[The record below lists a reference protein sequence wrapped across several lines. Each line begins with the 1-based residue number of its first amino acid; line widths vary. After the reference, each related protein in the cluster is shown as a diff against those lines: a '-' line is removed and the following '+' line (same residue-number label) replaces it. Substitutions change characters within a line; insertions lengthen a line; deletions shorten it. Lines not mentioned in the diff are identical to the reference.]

1 MTFDKRERN
10 ESSGR
15 GGKSGGKGG
24 KGGAGGAGF
33 AKKKYLFRRRKFCK
47 FCDEKVEVID
57 FKDVRLLQ
65 SFTPERGKIL
75 PRRIS
80 GTCSM
85 HQRRLMR
92 AIKRARHVALLP
104 YTTD

>member
-1 MTFDKRERN
+1 MTIDKRERN
-10 ESSGR
+10 ESSAR
-15 GGKSGGKGG
+15 GGGKAG
-24 KGGAGGAGF
+24 KGGAGAAGGF

-57 FKDVRLLQ
+57 YKDVRLLQ

-80 GTCSM
+80 GTCAM